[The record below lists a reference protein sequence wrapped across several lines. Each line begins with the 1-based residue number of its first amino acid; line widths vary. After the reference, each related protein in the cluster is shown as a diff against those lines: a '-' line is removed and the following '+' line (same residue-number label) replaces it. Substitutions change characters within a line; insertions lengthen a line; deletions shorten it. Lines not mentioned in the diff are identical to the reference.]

1 MIAEDY
7 FSLDQADGP
16 EPTPVAGQHNRN
28 LSSIVS
34 TIRDDG
40 PSTLELPS
48 SQVDVE
54 DEPAPVIGTPD
65 SHRQRI
71 RALPG
76 TRVMLKVAGALLA
89 VLLLGMAVLIANG
102 QYPAI
107 DERGLH
113 LADLPAGFADE
124 LIDMKNSTQTRLA
137 QWFDQAGIWL
147 TGLLPAQSPTAPIA
161 ATDMTG
167 ITRQQ
172 AEIMA
177 RLDSLSTTVEALQT
191 RLDQAQ
197 ATQVN
202 DSVTRQAEQTLQL
215 KAVQAQLAALQQQMA
230 PQPAVPG
237 KSPRQTR
244 SGTSDPVRPA
254 GGDWVVNVA
263 SSSRQDAIMALQDRL
278 RQQEILTELQHT
290 DVQGKSRYRLRVTG
304 FTSGAEARQYA
315 ARLAEQADLQ
325 DAWASKR

>member
-7 FSLDQADGP
+7 FSLDQADSL
-16 EPTPVAGQHNRN
+16 EPTPEAGQHNRN

-40 PSTLELPS
+40 PSVLELPP
-48 SQVDVE
+48 SQEDVE

-71 RALPG
+71 RTLPG
-76 TRVMLKVAGALLA
+76 MAVMLKVAGVLLA
-89 VLLLGMAVLIANG
+89 MLVLATAMLLANG

-113 LADLPAGFADE
+113 LVDLPAGFADE
-124 LIDMKNSTQTRLA
+124 LVDMKNTTQTRLA
-137 QWFDQAGIWL
+137 QWIDQAGIWL
-147 TGLLPAQSPTAPIA
+147 TGLLPAQSPAAPTA

-167 ITRQQ
+167 ITRHQ

-197 ATQVN
+197 PTQVT
-202 DSVTRQAEQTLQL
+202 DSVTRQAEQALQL
-215 KAVQAQLAALQQQMA
+215 KAVQAQLARLQQQMA
-230 PQPAVPG
+230 PQPTVPS
-237 KSPRQTR
+237 KPLRQTK
-244 SGTSDPVRPA
+244 SKTTDPVRPA
-254 GGDWVVNVA
+254 SGDWVVNVA
-263 SSSRQDAIMALQDRL
+263 SSSRQKAIKALQDRL
-278 RQQEILTELQHT
+278 QQQDIHTELQRT
-290 DVQGKSRYRLRVTG
+290 DVQGKPRYRLRVTG
-304 FTSGAEARQYA
+304 FTTGAEARQYA

-325 DAWASKR
+325 GAWVSKH

>member
-7 FSLDQADGP
+7 FSLDQVDSL
-16 EPTPVAGQHNRN
+16 EPTPQAGQHNRN

-40 PSTLELPS
+40 PSVLEQPP

-54 DEPAPVIGTPD
+54 DEPAPVIGMPD

-76 TRVMLKVAGALLA
+76 TQVMLKVVGALAA
-89 VLLLGMAVLIANG
+89 VLLLGMAILIAKG
-102 QYPAI
+102 QYPAV

-113 LADLPAGFADE
+113 LADLPAGFGEE
-124 LIDMKNSTQTRLA
+124 LVELKHATQTRLA
-137 QWFDQAGIWL
+137 QWVDQAGIWL
-147 TGLLPAQSPTAPIA
+147 IGLVPAQSPPVPVA

-167 ITRQQ
+167 ISRQQ
-172 AEIMA
+172 AKIMA
-177 RLDSLSTTVEALQT
+177 QLDSLSNTVEALQT

-215 KAVQAQLAALQQQMA
+215 KALQAQLAALQQQMA
-230 PQPAVPG
+230 AQPAAPSKPPKQT
-237 KSPRQTR
+237 KSKTI
-244 SGTSDPVRPA
+244 DPVRPA
-254 GGDWVVNVA
+254 DGDWVVNVA
-263 SSSRQDAIMALQDRL
+263 SSSKQDAIKALQDRL
-278 RQQEILTELQHT
+278 QQQEIHTELQHT
-290 DVQGKSRYRLRVTG
+290 KVQGKSRYRLRVTG
-304 FTSGAEARQYA
+304 FTTGAEARQYA

-325 DAWASKR
+325 GAWVSKR